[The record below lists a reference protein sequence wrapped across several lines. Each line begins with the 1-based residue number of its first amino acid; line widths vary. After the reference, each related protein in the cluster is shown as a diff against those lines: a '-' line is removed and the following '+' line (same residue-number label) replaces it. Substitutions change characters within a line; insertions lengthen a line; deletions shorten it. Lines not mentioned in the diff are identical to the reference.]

1 MSGMLHML
9 TVLTIDKAHA
19 NTLNRWVREEGRER
33 EIVSERGEECIQRK
47 ALTHILE
54 KESIVNVLKE

>member
-19 NTLNRWVREEGRER
+19 NTLNRWVREERER
-33 EIVSERGEECIQRK
+33 ERDSEWERRGMY
-47 ALTHILE
+47 T
-54 KESIVNVLKE
+54 KESSYTYLREREHC